1 MDSALSYKEERQGE
15 LTCPLGHRLIFALLN
30 APYPPLGLCADS
42 HVMIDVDAPLSAGS
56 HVVVEHGGG
65 LHLSEARSAEGAL
78 AFHLAGQN
86 WPVRRAS
93 WGQSAPVVVG
103 SLVAAGMAL

>member
-1 MDSALSYKEERQGE
+1 MESVLSYKEERQGE
-15 LTCPLGHRLIFALLN
+15 CLSSIGHRLIFALLN

-42 HVMIDVDAPLSAGS
+42 HVMIDVDAPLSVGS

-65 LHLSEARSAEGAL
+65 LHLSEARRAEGAL